1 MWSKIRDLVRSIP
14 KNSDDSHEKL
24 WKLPKITETPSMI
37 IVVRAI
43 FHDNNKYYW
52 QVFLDESLY
61 KL

>member
-1 MWSKIRDLVRSIP
+1 MKIKFD
-14 KNSDDSHEKL
+14 SDDE
-24 WKLPKITETPSMI
+24 LPKITETPSMI